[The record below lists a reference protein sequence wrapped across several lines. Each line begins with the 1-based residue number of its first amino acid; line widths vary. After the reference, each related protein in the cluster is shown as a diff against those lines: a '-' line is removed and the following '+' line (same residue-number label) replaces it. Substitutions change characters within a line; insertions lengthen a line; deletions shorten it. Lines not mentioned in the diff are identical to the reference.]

1 MKKELKLI
9 ILLMSLVILIGGAFL
24 LYDRYADS
32 VISDNLAVTE
42 STVSKNENIEE
53 NEEIKEEVSTPVNQ
67 NKDTENK
74 EDASQ
79 KDTAEEPTL
88 APDFTVL
95 DKDGNKVKLSD
106 HIGKK
111 VIVNFWASWC
121 GPCKNE
127 MPDFQKAYEAYG
139 DDIVF
144 MMVNMTDG
152 TSETIKSATKF
163 IENAGY
169 SFPVYF
175 DTEESALYAYYVYS
189 IPATYFINSDGTLV
203 AYARGMLNE
212 EALTKGIG
220 LMK

>member
-9 ILLMSLVILIGGAFL
+9 ILLLSLVILIGGAFL

-189 IPATYFINSDGTLV
+189 IPATYFINSDGTLA
-203 AYARGMLNE
+203 AYARGMINE

>member
-1 MKKELKLI
+1 MKKEFKLI
-9 ILLMSLVILIGGAFL
+9 LLLLSLVIIIGAAFL

-32 VISDNLAVTE
+32 ALGDNLAVTE
-42 STVSKNENIEE
+42 STVSKEE
-53 NEEIKEEVSTPVNQ
+53 YNSNSESDATS
-67 NKDTENK
+67 
-74 EDASQ
+74 EDV
-79 KDTAEEPTL
+79 PL
-88 APDFTVL
+88 APDFTVY
-95 DKDGNKVKLSD
+95 DINGNKIKLSD
-106 HIGKK
+106 FIGKK

-189 IPATYFINSDGTLV
+189 IPATYFINSDGTLA
-203 AYARGMLNE
+203 AYARGMINE
-212 EALTKGIG
+212 KALETGIDM
-220 LMK
+220 LK

>member
-9 ILLMSLVILIGGAFL
+9 ILLLSLVILIGGAFL
-24 LYDRYADS
+24 LYDSYADS

-67 NKDTENK
+67 NKDTKSEN
-74 EDASQ
+74 ETSQ
-79 KDTAEEPTL
+79 KDTSEEPPL

-127 MPDFQKAYEAYG
+127 MPDFQ
-139 DDIVF
+139 
-144 MMVNMTDG
+144 
-152 TSETIKSATKF
+152 
-163 IENAGY
+163 
-169 SFPVYF
+169 
-175 DTEESALYAYYVYS
+175 
-189 IPATYFINSDGTLV
+189 
-203 AYARGMLNE
+203 
-212 EALTKGIG
+212 
-220 LMK
+220 

>member
-1 MKKELKLI
+1 MRKELKLI
-9 ILLMSLVILIGGAFL
+9 ILLLSLVILIGGAFL
-24 LYDRYADS
+24 LYDSYADS

-67 NKDTENK
+67 NKDTESK

-79 KDTAEEPTL
+79 KDTTEEPTL

-189 IPATYFINSDGTLV
+189 IPATYFINSDGTLA
-203 AYARGMLNE
+203 AYARGMINE
-212 EALTKGIG
+212 KALETGIDM
-220 LMK
+220 LK

>member
-9 ILLMSLVILIGGAFL
+9 ILLLSLVILIGGAFL

-67 NKDTENK
+67 NKDTESK

-79 KDTAEEPTL
+79 NDTTEEPPL

-175 DTEESALYAYYVYS
+175 DTEESALNAYYVYS
-189 IPATYFINSDGTLV
+189 IPATYFINSDGTLA
-203 AYARGMLNE
+203 AYARGMINE